1 MNELE
6 QLIEL
11 MGNLIPEGTNE
22 EIDTETYKVSIV
34 KNGDNIEIQIVE
46 KEQEFD
52 DSEIK
57 QTVEEFKNAIKELD
71 DDFFVEVTEAFS
83 EKINNKKFNDLLD
96 LESYT
101 EEQACEVSEMI
112 EIATTIIQS
121 HIQSKIQSLFEL
133 YDKVSYS
140 F

>member
-22 EIDTETYKVSIV
+22 EIDTEAYKVSIV

>member
-22 EIDTETYKVSIV
+22 EIDTEAYKVSIV

-83 EKINNKKFNDLLD
+83 EKIDNKKFNDLLD

>member
-22 EIDTETYKVSIV
+22 EIDTEAYKVSIV

-57 QTVEEFKNAIKELD
+57 QTVKEFKNAIKELD